1 MSFLKGLFGSKDA
14 DSKAAPAA
22 KPAKPTWRQGD
33 VFIFPVDRFPE
44 GARRSHNGVL
54 AKGEITGHAHRVAE
68 MGSADVFSISGELFM
83 DVQDASATVLHEE
96 HGPVNL
102 PRGRYAV
109 RIQREY
115 TPKEIVRVV
124 D

>member
-1 MSFLKGLFGSKDA
+1 MSFLAKVFGSTENDGK
-14 DSKAAPAA
+14 KVVET
-22 KPAKPTWRQGD
+22 KPTWRQGD
-33 VFIFPVDRFPE
+33 VFVIPLAEFPE
-44 GARRSHNGVL
+44 GMRKGHNGVL

-68 MGSADVFSISGELFM
+68 MGSADVFSIGGELYLE
-83 DVQDASATVLHEE
+83 VVEESATVRHEE
-96 HGPVNL
+96 HGPIQL
-102 PRGRYAV
+102 PKGRYTV